1 MRTTRLET
9 RRPRPSHHDDDAAV
23 RELPADE
30 ILMRTPELAAIW
42 PDASRDRVG
51 EILPRHVVR
60 DGFRFLG
67 AFDGEQLVGFVYGYR
82 GGVGQ
87 WWHDRVALALGS
99 EGRRRWLA
107 PGHFELTELHVH
119 AEHRRLG
126 IGGALHDAVLSG
138 LDSTTAVLSTQTDND
153 PALGLYRSRA
163 WQVIVPRLD
172 FGSGRPFAILG
183 KDLQKRDGGR

>member
-1 MRTTRLET
+1 MTAGVDT
-9 RRPRPSHHDDDAAV
+9 AI
-23 RELPADE
+23 RELPAEE
-30 ILMRTPELAAIW
+30 ILMRKREVAAIW

-67 AFDGEQLVGFVYGYR
+67 AFDGDHLVGFVYGYR

-87 WWHDRVALALGS
+87 WWHDRVALALGA
-99 EGRRRWLA
+99 EGRERWLP

-119 AEHRRLG
+119 AERRRRG
-126 IGGALHDAVLSG
+126 VGGALHDAIVAG
-138 LDSTTAVLSTQTDND
+138 LESTTAVLSTQADNE
-153 PALGLYRSRA
+153 PALALYRGRG

-172 FGSGRPFAILG
+172 FGSGRPFVILG
-183 KDLQKRDGGR
+183 KDI